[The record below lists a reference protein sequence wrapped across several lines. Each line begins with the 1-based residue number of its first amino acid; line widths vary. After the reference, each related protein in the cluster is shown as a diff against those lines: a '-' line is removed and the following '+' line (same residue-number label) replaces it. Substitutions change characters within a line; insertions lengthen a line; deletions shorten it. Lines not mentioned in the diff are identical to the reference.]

1 MDDSVKD
8 KETKDTSEPAAKK
21 PATRKS
27 KKTTVG
33 TDTKKR
39 KAKSQDTK
47 KADDEKIALPET
59 QGLNESIDDNGA
71 DLALPDGEPV
81 QEDLD
86 IDVSLDSLLIDSDD
100 GVVTDTESEDRLSGF
115 DEFLADYKATMKQA
129 LSTARVAFGMN
140 TDEDK
145 ASGEDTES
153 SDEENGGDFAVTE
166 ELFDDGIA
174 QLSMDIGEGA
184 IVSDSEDEEE
194 ERPYSPDKPRII
206 DQVFDFAEL
215 FIFTLSA
222 VLILTTFFF
231 KHTIVDG
238 GSMMNTLEH
247 QDHLIISDF
256 LYTPERG
263 DIIVFQDPAVTGND
277 PWVKRVIGLPGETVE
292 IRINTIG
299 EYEVYINGNYLDEE
313 YDYNSLERAPI
324 VGKWTV
330 GEDEVFVLG
339 DNRYNSTDSRVVGP
353 IKSQSILGKVLFRI
367 YPFDK
372 IGTVD

>member
-8 KETKDTSEPAAKK
+8 KEIKDTSEPAAKK
-21 PATRKS
+21 PATRKN
-27 KKTTVG
+27 KKTTVD

-39 KAKSQDTK
+39 KTKIQDTK
-47 KADDEKIALPET
+47 KADDENIALPQT
-59 QGLNESIDDNGA
+59 QGLSESTDVKVE
-71 DLALPDGEPV
+71 DLALQKEESV
-81 QEDLD
+81 QENLE

-100 GVVTDTESEDRLSGF
+100 GVITDTETDDRLSGF

-129 LSTARVAFGMN
+129 LSTAKVAFGM
-140 TDEDK
+140 TADEEK
-145 ASGEDTES
+145 V
-153 SDEENGGDFAVTE
+153 SDESKNISDDSDVAVTE

-184 IVSDSEDEEE
+184 IVSDSEDEDEEE

-206 DQVFDFAEL
+206 DQLFDFAEL
-215 FIFTLSA
+215 FIFTLAA

-313 YDYNSLERAPI
+313 YDYNSLERVPI

-330 GEDEVFVLG
+330 AEDEVFVLG